1 MCQLRWC
8 AISKSAESRGCK
20 GDAAFIMEYDSQNL
34 SHIYYGVW
42 FSNTQ
47 GTIKHCNN
55 CYPVSLLIVRSQRSS
70 RIQVLNCTLQWQ
82 RLCVRSHDMN
92 QTYET
97 REFSETSDPS
107 KTSNPAKS
115 TEKSCENT
123 LYMQRRA
130 SVPVQRV
137 FSKGSV
143 WLAWRKSFPVGLDLP
158 LETSL
163 PKQTL

>member
-34 SHIYYGVW
+34 SQIYYGVW

-82 RLCVRSHDMN
+82 RLFVRLHDMN
-92 QTYET
+92 ET
-97 REFSETSDPS
+97 GETGELSETSDPS
-107 KTSNPAKS
+107 KINNPAKS
-115 TEKSCENT
+115 TENNMNIYILILSCANT
-123 LYMQRRA
+123 HTYIYIDA
-130 SVPVQRV
+130 
-137 FSKGSV
+137 K
-143 WLAWRKSFPVGLDLP
+143 KSFSSSSESFL
-158 LETSL
+158 
-163 PKQTL
+163 